1 LTFTF
6 IYDIN
11 SFMPNIRKK
20 IINLVAISS
29 LVLGGFNALPAL
41 ADNFTWTR
49 IQVSAVSGGSATISW
64 STNVP
69 VTGVVRFGLNQN
81 SLTSFLGD
89 SRLQTDHET
98 KLVGLQ
104 ESKQYFFAITA
115 RASDGTEIT
124 SFIFNFTTT
133 KFTQQEKDERANNQ
147 PVVEGNGRV
156 GVDGISATVA
166 AVSWQGNANTSGFIT
181 WNIPGKKSSRYNVG
195 LRLDHQV
202 LMSHLKPNTLYEYTV
217 TMKDSNKRVVAVR
230 GPFNFTTLDSVEA
243 EKQPLT
249 INYLGPASTNDS
261 RLSPTTAAVTFT
273 TNHLSKTTVT
283 YRATTDRKATGGTVK
298 PMWYAYGHTVPLTNL
313 KPNTSYTVNISTSDP
328 FGHTAKLTTVSFRTP
343 ATATAVTPSP
353 TPTPRV
359 SGIATGPDSNS
370 GWLAKTP
377 TNPAVYYIYP
387 SGRKKIFLT
396 EAVFYSYGHNFRD
409 VRVISASELANYPDV
424 RLIKTKFAPTVYA
437 FEPIGRDGSSPLLH
451 PILTADAFIRAGYK
465 WDEIELAN
473 PTDVQSY
480 PVDGTIT

>member
-1 LTFTF
+1 
-6 IYDIN
+6 
-11 SFMPNIRKK
+11 M
-20 IINLVAISS
+20 VISS
-29 LVLGGFNALPAL
+29 LVLASFSALPAL
-41 ADNFTWTR
+41 ASNFTWTR
-49 IQVSAVSGGSATISW
+49 IQVSTVSGGSATINW

-89 SRLQTDHET
+89 RRLQTDHET

-133 KFTQQEKDERANNQ
+133 KFTQQEKDERAANQ
-147 PVVEGNGRV
+147 AIIEGNARV
-156 GVDGISATVA
+156 GVDGVSATVA
-166 AVSWQGNANTSGFIT
+166 AVSWQGNASTSGSIT

-217 TMKDSNKRVVAVR
+217 TMKDSNKQVVAVR

-261 RLSPTTAAVTFT
+261 RLAPTTAAVTFT
-273 TNHLSKTTVT
+273 TNHLSKTTVS
-283 YRATTDRKATGGTVK
+283 YRAVSDRKAASGMIK
-298 PMWYAYGHTVPLTNL
+298 PMWYAYSHTVPLTNL
-313 KPNTSYTVNISTSDP
+313 KPNTGYTVNINTSDP

-343 ATATAVTPSP
+343 ATTVAVTPS
-353 TPTPRV
+353 PTPRV
-359 SGIATGPDSNS
+359 SGIATGPNINS
-370 GWLAKTP
+370 GWLAKTAA
-377 TNPAVYYIYP
+377 NSAVYYIYP
-387 SGRKKIFLT
+387 SGRKKVFLT
-396 EAVFYSYGHNFRD
+396 EASFYSYGHKFSE

-424 RLIKTKFAPTVYA
+424 RLIKTNFAPTVYV
-437 FEPIGRDGSSPLLH
+437 FDPTVRDGLTPLLH
-451 PILTADAFIRAGYK
+451 PILNADAFVRAGYK

-473 PTDVQSY
+473 PTDAQSY
-480 PVDGTIT
+480 PVDGTIS